1 MKRIVTISFILA
13 IVGSMISQLPSFV
26 VSGTGGF
33 LKVLWIFPFVFML
46 MDHPKEYLD
55 RTLRPF
61 YYFVMSFFAYC
72 FVLQAFTTKIYIGT
86 DFTNMVVDLAILAV
100 SFKFWKHYGGRSVLI
115 WVSLSLMACAAVL
128 SYVVY
133 FGYFEEQDIFSRQYA
148 YASKNSLSVILFSA
162 ILFSVFTYVPKKMMF
177 KIAWW
182 IPALLILYVVV
193 VMRSRSV
200 LGGIAF
206 VYLFFVFRSG
216 NKKIQ
221 IVAILLAV
229 FAVFYVYSHPSAAQ
243 FFVEGILSAGR
254 DYEDID
260 DFSSG
265 RVHDIEEGWPL
276 FLNNMFWG
284 NGRYYID
291 SMPIAMLIQYG
302 IWGALIVFS
311 YLLFVG
317 SRLTKRRNES
327 RLSLASFLLF
337 FVFLINA
344 LFEAQAPFGPGVKC
358 FILWMTIGFWIAETT
373 QRRNNETL
381 SNI

>member
-1 MKRIVTISFILA
+1 
-13 IVGSMISQLPSFV
+13 
-26 VSGTGGF
+26 
-33 LKVLWIFPFVFML
+33 
-46 MDHPKEYLD
+46 
-55 RTLRPF
+55 
-61 YYFVMSFFAYC
+61 
-72 FVLQAFTTKIYIGT
+72 
-86 DFTNMVVDLAILAV
+86 MVVDLAILAV

-162 ILFSVFTYVPKKMMF
+162 ILFSVCTYVPKKMMF

-373 QRRNNETL
+373 QRRNRK
-381 SNI
+381 SFY